1 MPPDDLLTIGAF
13 SALCGLTV
21 RALRHYDGIGLLA
34 PAEVDPNT
42 GYRRYHRGQVRQAR
56 LIRLL
61 REVDMP
67 IDAIRSVLVG
77 EGDGGVRALLVEH
90 RRRLAEQERALAD
103 AACALDHYIVK
114 GVHVPAMTGCRLVE
128 VNLEV
133 ADLDAARA
141 FYEEAFDVRFHRDQH
156 GDGPVHYHV
165 IFGTWPGDSFF
176 LLNVESPVDGELR
189 RSSFGLLVDDL
200 DAVHRHAVA
209 GGATECAPPQDV
221 AGLPRSSSVIDPS
234 GNAINLYQV

>member
-1 MPPDDLLTIGAF
+1 VRADRAGA
-13 SALCGLTV
+13 SALRGV
-21 RALRHYDGIGLLA
+21 GLLG
-34 PAEVDPNT
+34 PAEVEPNT

-77 EGDGGVRALLVEH
+77 EGDDGARAA
-90 RRRLAEQERALAD
+90 RRTPPQVAEQERVLAD

-114 GVHVPAMTGCRLVE
+114 GVHAPAMTGCRLVE
-128 VNLEV
+128 VNLQV
-133 ADLDAARA
+133 ADLDVARA

-165 IFGTWPGDSFF
+165 VFGTWPGDSFF
-176 LLNVESPVDGELR
+176 LLNIESPVGDELR

-200 DAVHRHAVA
+200 DAVHRRAVA
-209 GGATECAPPQDV
+209 AGATESSPPQDV
-221 AGLPRSSSVIDPS
+221 AGLPRSSSVVEPS
-234 GNAINLYQV
+234 GNTINLYQA